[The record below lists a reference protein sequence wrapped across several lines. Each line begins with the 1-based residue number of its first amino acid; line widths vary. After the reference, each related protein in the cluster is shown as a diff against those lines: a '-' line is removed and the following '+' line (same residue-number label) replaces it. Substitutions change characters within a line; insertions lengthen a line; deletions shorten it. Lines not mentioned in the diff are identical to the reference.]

1 MKKHLILLSLF
12 LIISCTQEEIESSC
26 DQTVLIDSYA
36 YINNESSFFNINSVE
51 IIDDCLSIN
60 FSSSGCSANSWQVN
74 LIDSE
79 AIWESFPAQRSLI
92 FSLENKELC
101 LAYITK
107 DISFDISSLQLNNQ
121 TSLLLNIENGEND
134 FQILYEY

>member
-1 MKKHLILLSLF
+1 MNSNKVYLSLGSN
-12 LIISCTQEEIESSC
+12 LGDKIRNLQNAI
-26 DQTVLIDSYA
+26 
-36 YINNESSFFNINSVE
+36 
-51 IIDDCLSIN
+51 
-60 FSSSGCSANSWQVN
+60 N

>member
-1 MKKHLILLSLF
+1 MLKHPILLIILI
-12 LIISCTQEEIESSC
+12 IISCTQEETQSTC

-36 YINNESSFFNINSVE
+36 YNNNESSFFTINNIE
-51 IIDDCLSIN
+51 IIDNCLFIN
-60 FSSSGCSANSWQVN
+60 FGASGCDANSWQVK

-79 AIWESFPAQRSLI
+79 SILESFPVQRNLI
-92 FSLENKELC
+92 FSLENNELC

-107 DISFDISSLQLNNQ
+107 DISFDISSLQLNDQ
-121 TSLLLNIENGEND
+121 SSVLINIENGEND

>member
-79 AIWESFPAQRSLI
+79 AILESFPAQRSLI
-92 FSLENKELC
+92 FSLENKEIC